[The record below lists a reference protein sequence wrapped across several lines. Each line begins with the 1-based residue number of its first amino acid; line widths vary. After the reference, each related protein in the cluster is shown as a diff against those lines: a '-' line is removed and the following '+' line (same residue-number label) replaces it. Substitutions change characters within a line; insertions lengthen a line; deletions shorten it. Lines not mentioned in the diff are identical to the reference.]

1 MEFAGI
7 RPYSTYIR
15 KKSNTTEFDPHSTKF
30 DLAKSRWVKPASH
43 RQDMAQDT
51 ARTCHDQ
58 EFRSENSFNS

>member
-1 MEFAGI
+1 MNLSVVVIITNIG
-7 RPYSTYIR
+7 YMHYL
-15 KKSNTTEFDPHSTKF
+15 PH
-30 DLAKSRWVKPASH
+30 VKPGSH